1 MGKNYCAVKDCH
13 NVSGRIG
20 RFGKPV
26 KLHEL
31 PKKQHLRTAWLR
43 AISRKHF
50 NPKRTQVRISLSKLE
65 AHTNRRHLTCY
76 KKTHF
81 PQQIRPTSMLPP
93 PSLSLSKCLLIM
105 NFFIEF
111 RCILTTSL
119 KEMEGL
125 GTTKFQPFSF
135 LTRQ

>member
-76 KKTHF
+76 IKRTFLNKSDPLPCF
-81 PQQIRPTSMLPP
+81 PP
-93 PSLSLSKCLLIM
+93 LSLSP
-105 NFFIEF
+105 NAY
-111 RCILTTSL
+111 
-119 KEMEGL
+119 
-125 GTTKFQPFSF
+125 
-135 LTRQ
+135 